1 MTDVK
6 TVFQRI
12 KFCARERPLNTIN
25 VTNLFASII
34 KMILLATH
42 KYRPSAVIQQIT
54 CMKNEIEEGP
64 EANVSLTLTVLVT
77 F

>member
-12 KFCARERPLNTIN
+12 KFCARERPLNTVN
-25 VTNLFASII
+25 VINLFASII

-42 KYRPSAVIQQIT
+42 KYRPSAVIRQIT
-54 CMKNEIEEGP
+54 YTKNEIEEGL
-64 EANVSLTLTVLVT
+64 EANVSLTLIVSAT